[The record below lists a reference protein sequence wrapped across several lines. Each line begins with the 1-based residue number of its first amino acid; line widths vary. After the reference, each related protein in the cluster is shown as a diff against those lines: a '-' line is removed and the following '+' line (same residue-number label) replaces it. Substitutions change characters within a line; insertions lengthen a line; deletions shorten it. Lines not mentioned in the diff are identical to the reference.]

1 MHYWLQ
7 TCIMGY
13 KRLAEKGCH
22 SLGTVWAVRCPRGY
36 FFFLPILILIIFLFG
51 SKNISLHPGGS
62 LPRNSLVSISVQ
74 KFAHYAFCKSFNQ
87 GQESFANSTT
97 GVTNDHDFEFH
108 WLRSFYKYEVNQSLQ
123 ARYTRHLFVEQMSE
137 SKVPSGHYLGQRA
150 NRRSQ
155 TRSGA
160 PITKANKKVVAYCC
174 TTK

>member
-1 MHYWLQ
+1 MYHGIQ
-7 TCIMGY
+7 TISREGLSLI
-13 KRLAEKGCH
+13 RH
-22 SLGTVWAVRCPRGY
+22 SVRFPWGY

-74 KFAHYAFCKSFNQ
+74 KFAHYAFCKCFNQ
-87 GQESFANSTT
+87 GRESFANSTT
-97 GVTNDHDFEFH
+97 GVIIISNFTDYAVFT
-108 WLRSFYKYEVNQSLQ
+108 KYEVNQSLQ

-137 SKVPSGHYLGQRA
+137 SKTPSGHYLGQRA

-160 PITKANKKVVAYCC
+160 PVTKANKKVVAYCC